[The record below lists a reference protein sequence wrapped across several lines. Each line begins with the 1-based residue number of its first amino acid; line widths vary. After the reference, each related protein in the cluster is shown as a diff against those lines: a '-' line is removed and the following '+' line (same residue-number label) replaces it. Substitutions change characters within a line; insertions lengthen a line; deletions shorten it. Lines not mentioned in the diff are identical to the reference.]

1 MPNAKSLSNLNRGP
15 VGNQHAVKHGARKEV
30 FTLTEQEE
38 IAEIAER
45 VRAVAPVQS
54 DALEPM
60 VEALSVKI
68 WRRNV
73 LVDDL
78 VKHGVLR
85 ARGRSARHPAPGLE
99 WLERV
104 EAGIRHDLEL
114 LGLSLPSAM
123 KLGLQLRMLEKER
136 EVDLDKL
143 SNKQLTQL
151 EKLLDIAQAE
161 SNGAAAEI
169 SEK

>member
-1 MPNAKSLSNLNRGP
+1 MTNAKSLSNLNRGP
-15 VGNQHAVKHGARKEV
+15 VGNTHAVKHGARKEV
-30 FTLTEQEE
+30 FTLSEQ
-38 IAEIAER
+38 AEIAELAEL
-45 VRAVAPVQS
+45 VREVTPVQS
-54 DALEPM
+54 DSLEPM
-60 VEALSVKI
+60 IEALAVKL

-73 LVDDL
+73 LVADL

-104 EAGIRHDLEL
+104 EAGIRSDLEL

-123 KLGLQLRMLEKER
+123 KLGIQLRQLERER
-136 EVDLDKL
+136 EVDLEKL
-143 SNKQLTQL
+143 STKQLTQL
-151 EKLLDIAQAE
+151 ERLLDIAQAE
-161 SNGAAAEI
+161 SNGSAAEI